1 MLNQQEADKENV
13 PPQTISNIIQRST
26 RTNRMPTTNLR
37 GKWSSELLETT
48 MDVAE
53 KNIIFFGGANKFW
66 GILVTSLSN
75 HLYGKTRSRKIGL
88 LGVLTQEKD
97 DIIVAWVWNM

>member
-1 MLNQQEADKENV
+1 
-13 PPQTISNIIQRST
+13 
-26 RTNRMPTTNLR
+26 MPTTNLK

-66 GILVTSLSN
+66 GIPVTSLSN
-75 HLYGKTRSRKIGL
+75 HLYGKTKSRKIGP

-97 DIIVAWVWNM
+97 EIIVAWVLNM